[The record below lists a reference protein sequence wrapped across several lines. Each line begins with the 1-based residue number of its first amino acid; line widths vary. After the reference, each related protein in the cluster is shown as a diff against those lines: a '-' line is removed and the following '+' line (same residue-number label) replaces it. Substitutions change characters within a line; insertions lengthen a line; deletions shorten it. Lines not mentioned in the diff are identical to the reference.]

1 LIISI
6 TNLSD
11 AIVKNTN
18 LTQVGFKKRKQP
30 DSEK

>member
-1 LIISI
+1 M

-11 AIVKNTN
+11 AILKNTN
-18 LTQVGFKKRKQP
+18 LTQVGLKKRKQP